1 MRLTGLSQILMV
13 KRLLVT
19 ERVGNGSNV
28 LRVED
33 REKVVEDAEL
43 EAILSED
50 SRQTQEELSESLGN
64 SQQAI
69 SKRLKQLVILQHDN
83 ARPHVAKVVKKYL
96 ETLKWEILPHPPYS
110 PDVAPS
116 DFHLFRSMAQGLA
129 DQHFSSNEEV
139 IQCYWEKPGSNPD
152 MAKSSFPG
160 FISLVNAIGNRS

>member
-1 MRLTGLSQILMV
+1 MV

-33 REKVVEDAEL
+33 RHSGGREKVVEDAEL

-50 SRQTQEELSESLGN
+50 SRQTQEELSESLGI

-96 ETLKWEILPHPPYS
+96 ETLKWEI
-110 PDVAPS
+110 
-116 DFHLFRSMAQGLA
+116 
-129 DQHFSSNEEV
+129 
-139 IQCYWEKPGSNPD
+139 
-152 MAKSSFPG
+152 
-160 FISLVNAIGNRS
+160 